1 MNDLHRNKSSDK
13 LIKNKFF
20 ELLSGKSFENKS
32 FTDLA
37 PFYCSLFFCVI
48 IIYINNSYRVE
59 RYIRYISHLETELK
73 DLRAEYI
80 TTKSQLMFQGKQT
93 EVQKLVITQGLEV
106 SKTALLSS
114 VRKINESS

>member
-1 MNDLHRNKSSDK
+1 M
-13 LIKNKFF
+13 
-20 ELLSGKSFENKS
+20 SGKSFENKS

-37 PFYCSLFFCVI
+37 PFLLFTVFCV

-106 SKTALLSS
+106 SKTAPFII
-114 VRKINESS
+114 RKEN

>member
-37 PFYCSLFFCVI
+37 PFLLFTVFCV

-106 SKTALLSS
+106 SKTAPFII
-114 VRKINESS
+114 RKKN